1 MIDTILVLMAPG
13 FEEVEFCTPV
23 DILRRLNIPVVTA
36 SVGEREVKSARG
48 ISMRADIL
56 LHDVDESEVGGIIL
70 PGGAGSWVLRDTP
83 EALRLVRMVHEKGGL
98 VAAICA
104 APIALRAA
112 GVLNGKRVT
121 AYPADEVIA
130 AVSEVA
136 TVTHAPVERDGHI
149 ITGRG
154 PGAAFEFG
162 FAIASY
168 LGFGKQVETLRK
180 EMVYES

>member
-13 FEEVEFCTPV
+13 FEEVEFCAPV
-23 DILRRLNIPVVTA
+23 DILRRLSVPIVTA
-36 SVGEREVKSARG
+36 SIGEREVKSARG

-56 LHDVDESEVGGIIL
+56 LQDVDVSEIGGIIL
-70 PGGAGSWVLRDTP
+70 PGGAGAWVLRDTP
-83 EALRLVRMVHEKGGL
+83 EVLRLVRMVQEKGGL

-112 GVLNGKRVT
+112 GILDGKKVT

-136 TVTHAPVERDGHI
+136 TVTHAPVERDGNI

-162 FAIASY
+162 FAIGTY
-168 LGFGKQVETLRK
+168 LGMGKQVETLRK
-180 EMVYES
+180 DMVYEA

>member
-13 FEEVEFCTPV
+13 FEEIEFCAPV
-23 DILRRLNIPVVTA
+23 DILRRLHIPAVTA
-36 SVGEREVKSARG
+36 SIGEREVKSARG

-56 LHDVDESEVGGIIL
+56 LEDVDASEIGGIIL
-70 PGGAGSWVLRDTP
+70 PGGAGAWALRDTP
-83 EALRLVRMVHEKGGL
+83 AVLRLIRMVQEKGGL

-112 GVLNGKRVT
+112 GILDGKRVT
-121 AYPADEVIA
+121 AYPAEEVIA

-136 TVTHAPVERDGHI
+136 TVTHALVERDGNI

-168 LGFGKQVETLRK
+168 LGFGKQVETLRQ
-180 EMVYES
+180 EMVYEA

>member
-13 FEEVEFCTPV
+13 FEEVEFCTPI
-23 DILRRLNIPVVTA
+23 DILRRLNLPVVTA
-36 SVGEREVKSARG
+36 SVGAREVKSARG

-56 LHDVDESEVGGIIL
+56 LHDVDASEIGSIIL
-70 PGGAGSWVLRDTP
+70 PGGAGAWVLRDTP
-83 EALRLVRMVHEKGGL
+83 EVLRLVRMVHEKNGL

-112 GVLNGKRVT
+112 GVLDGKRAT
-121 AYPADEVIA
+121 AYPADEIIA

-136 TVTHAPVERDGHI
+136 TITHAPVERDGNI

-162 FAIASY
+162 FAIGAY
-168 LGFGKQVETLRK
+168 FGMGRQVETLRK
-180 EMVYES
+180 EMVYEA